1 MSNLR
6 GRPTNARIH
15 IFVLFAAVCLLAVPA
30 LAQFSTTANPVA
42 PGLGDS
48 NVFNFQ
54 QWPVVGQ
61 VKTLRG
67 DPVAHARVEVV
78 PANTAAEF
86 RVLTT
91 DLQGGFETQ
100 YVLKAIRLDAV
111 NDLSIELNVSK
122 KGFLKAHALIDFG
135 SSGKTWVIP
144 VTLREPKEDPK
155 LLSQAD
161 LIKGLAPRLNNFKP
175 SDGLSPAG
183 EKDYARGVAE
193 FLQGNRAD
201 RAVPFFKKVTQ
212 RDASC
217 LPCRTMLALAELDSG
232 DWDGAYHDLADVFYI
247 IRADQSLGRPEPFVA
262 LGVMESWRHRP
273 EHAAGYFDDALK
285 FAAQDCLALQEL
297 GRSQLLIQNWGA
309 ADEYL
314 GKAIAA
320 GAAPEVR
327 LLRVEA
333 LLGEGQFQAAGTELD
348 RYLNGRDVKMMPIQV
363 RKLWVQI
370 EDHKKIEAA
379 YAKAKPNDSPT
390 LDYIHRPPPDLKGL
404 DPAADQKQLD
414 SILSSVGK
422 TVAAFFA
429 NFPNTT
435 SVEQVRQ
442 EKLRRKEKV
451 GTTLYQKFRYLC
463 FTPAAS
469 FGPGFDEYRSDLAG
483 NQAGL
488 QGLGDGF
495 MLTAGF
501 ASASLV
507 FHPMYQS
514 QSEFRYLGRQKVN
527 GRDAYVIAFAQLPAK
542 ARLNGTFNS
551 GGISMTTFSQGL
563 AWIDSQSCQIIRLRT
578 DLLKPLL
585 DINLDRETIDIT
597 YGEVHFKDLPT
608 SFWVPNEVTVA
619 VDWKGRHLRNEHRYS
634 DFKVFNVQATEK
646 QGKPKDVGQTSKR
659 DSPVTP

>member
-1 MSNLR
+1 MGVVMISARLR
-6 GRPTNARIH
+6 IP
-15 IFVLFAAVCLLAVPA
+15 VLFAAVCLLPA
-30 LAQFSTTANPVA
+30 PVIAQMGVGTPLGGGAGDNTIASLNRLQTQQRNWLVSGKVTTLEGYPVA
-42 PGLGDS
+42 RA
-48 NVFNFQ
+48 
-54 QWPVVGQ
+54 
-61 VKTLRG
+61 K
-67 DPVAHARVEVV
+67 VEVAPTV
-78 PANTAAEF
+78 AGGTF
-86 RVLTT
+86 RTLMT
-91 DLQGGFETQ
+91 DLQGQFQTE
-100 YVLKAIRLDAV
+100 YWL
-111 NDLSIELNVSK
+111 NFDLFKEFAIELNVTK
-122 KGFLKAHALIDFG
+122 KGYLRAHALIDFG

-161 LIKGLAPRLNNFKP
+161 LISGLAARLREIKA
-175 SDGLSPAG
+175 SDGLSAAG

-193 FLQGNRAD
+193 FLQGKRPD
-201 RAVPFFKKVTQ
+201 RAVPFFNKVTH

-232 DWDGAYHDLADVFYI
+232 DWDGAYHDLADVFNI
-247 IRADQSLGRPEPFVA
+247 ILANQSLGRPEPFVA

-273 EHAAGYFDDALK
+273 EHAAGYFADALK
-285 FAAQDCLALQEL
+285 FAPQDSLALQEL

-309 ADEYL
+309 ADEDL

-320 GAAPEVR
+320 GATPEVW
-327 LLRVEA
+327 LLRIEA
-333 LLGEGQFQAAGTELD
+333 LVGEGHFQAAGAEMAH
-348 RYLNGRDVKMMPIQV
+348 YLNGRDVKMMPIQV

-370 EDHKKIEAA
+370 EDRKKIEAV
-379 YAKAKPNDSPT
+379 YAKAKPNDPRT
-390 LDYIHRPPPDLKGL
+390 LDYLHRPPPDLKGL

-422 TVAAFFA
+422 TGAEFFA

-435 SVEQVRQ
+435 SVERVHQ

-451 GTTLYQKFRYLC
+451 STTLDQKFRYLC
-463 FTPAAS
+463 FTPAEA

-507 FHPMYQS
+507 FHPLYQS
-514 QSEFRYLGRQKVN
+514 QSEFRNLGRQKVN
-527 GRDAYVIAFAQLPAK
+527 GRDAYVIAFAQQPAK

-551 GGISMTTFSQGL
+551 GVISMTTFSQGL
-563 AWIDSQSCQIIRLRT
+563 AWIDSQSYQIIRLRT

-585 DINLDRETIDIT
+585 DINLERETTDIT

-608 SFWVPNEVTVA
+608 GFWVPNEVTVA
-619 VDWKGRHLRNEHRYS
+619 VDWNGRHLRNEHRYS
-634 DFKVFNVQATEK
+634 EFKVFNVQATEK
-646 QGKPKDVGQTSKR
+646 RGKPKDLGQTSKR
-659 DSPVTP
+659 DSTITP